1 MSEAK
6 LSSRGKWH
14 RSSHRKYK
22 ETVLLVPF
30 FGAETKNLHRH
41 ADFLNEGGFDCVVFD
56 LRDDWSK
63 LARNF
68 LSSKMQFGL
77 KHIWADQIEALL
89 NEIPGDK
96 IIFSF
101 SNPSA
106 SAIEA
111 IARRH
116 AADIK
121 GLICDGGPSGK
132 LWHSMV
138 NYFTHETP
146 LPFYPLKAAMAFASA
161 SMWHPKFSEVM
172 HEDLKKFPKGFRI
185 LSIRGWKD
193 PLITPKM
200 IDMIFEPHKQLDWQK
215 LSLPEGKHLN
225 GLKDQPDQYMPPVLQ
240 FLNEIATPKKA
251 LSPKRD
257 LHQSE

>member
-1 MSEAK
+1 MGRSILGAMNEAK
-6 LSSRGKWH
+6 LPSRGHWH
-14 RSSHRKYK
+14 RSSHRKFR

-30 FGAETKNLHRH
+30 FGGEQKNLKRH
-41 ADFLNEGGFDCVVFD
+41 VDFLNDSGFDCVTFD
-56 LRDDWSK
+56 LRDNWTEV
-63 LARNF
+63 AGNF
-68 LSSKMQFGL
+68 LSSKLQFGL
-77 KHIWADQIEALL
+77 KHVWADQIEALL

-111 IARRH
+111 IAKRH

-121 GLICDGGPSGK
+121 GLICDGGPSGQ
-132 LWHSMV
+132 LWHSML

-146 LPFYPLKAAMAFASA
+146 LPFLPLKAAAAFATA
-161 SMWHPKFSEVM
+161 SLWHPHFLKVI
-172 HEDLKKFPKGFRI
+172 HQDLEKFPKGFRV

-200 IDMIFEPHKQLDWQK
+200 IDMIFEPHHQIDWQK

-225 GLKDQPDQYMPPVLQ
+225 GLKDHPELYNGPVAQ
-240 FLNEIATPKKA
+240 FLAEIGSGLKVKTT
-251 LSPKRD
+251 
-257 LHQSE
+257 

>member
-1 MSEAK
+1 MNETR
-6 LSSRGKWH
+6 LPSRGEIFRAVEK
-14 RSSHRKYK
+14 KFK

-30 FGAETKNLHRH
+30 FGAEKKNLQKHIE
-41 ADFLNEGGFDCVVFD
+41 FLNGLGFDCAIFD
-56 LRDDWSK
+56 LRDDWSQIATN
-63 LARNF
+63 L
-68 LSSKMQFGL
+68 LSSQQQFGL
-77 KHIWADQIEALL
+77 KHVWADQIEALL

-116 AADIK
+116 AIDIK
-121 GLICDGGPSGK
+121 GLICDGGPSGQ

-138 NYFTHETP
+138 NYYVHQTP
-146 LPFYPLKAAMAFASA
+146 LPFFPLRAALALASA
-161 SMWHPKFSEVM
+161 TLWHPQFLKVIHS
-172 HEDLKKFPKGFRI
+172 DLEKFPKGFRI

-200 IDMIFEPHKQLDWQK
+200 IDMVFEPHHQLDWQK
-215 LSLPEGKHLN
+215 LSLPEGQHLN
-225 GLKDQPDQYMPPVLQ
+225 GLKDFPEEYQPAVAQ
-240 FLNEIATPKKA
+240 FLREIVGN
-251 LSPKRD
+251 
-257 LHQSE
+257 